1 MISNIKSVTL
11 RLSQKEFNFLMNGIN
26 AKFFMD
32 IMSHLRASF
41 SMDED
46 DTEPQLVY
54 GPTASSISTNSQNV
68 GRLLLRMCSTSC
80 TT

>member
-32 IMSHLRASF
+32 SKFAARNLNR
-41 SMDED
+41 
-46 DTEPQLVY
+46 V
-54 GPTASSISTNSQNV
+54 
-68 GRLLLRMCSTSC
+68 
-80 TT
+80 

>member
-32 IMSHLRASF
+32 IMSHLTASF

-46 DTEPQLVY
+46 EVLRL
-54 GPTASSISTNSQNV
+54 SSISTNSQNV

-80 TT
+80 TTWIRMD

>member
-32 IMSHLRASF
+32 IMSHLTASF

-46 DTEPQLVY
+46 EVLRL
-54 GPTASSISTNSQNV
+54 SSISTNSQNV

-80 TT
+80 TTWSRMD